1 MLPAVDGMNR
11 AFLCPQGG
19 DWCQASGR
27 HSPCVWGRVNS
38 LLPAPVSRASLDA
51 LSLLVCS
58 LFSADPEGAGPCG
71 CLSPGP
77 AGQDLSLGPQ
87 ALVKLLCAGGQAD
100 ALPASLSPRTP
111 LPALASPPG
120 PLPPPFLLRSRGRSH
135 SFKYHPYARPPKFL
149 SSQDLASH
157 IPSLARVS
165 YVCPLACSHPHPCS
179 LPPH

>member
-1 MLPAVDGMNR
+1 MNR

-87 ALVKLLCAGGQAD
+87 ALVKLLCAGGRLTPSQ
-100 ALPASLSPRTP
+100 LPSLPGRPCPPWPLLLGPCPLLSCFAHGDGLTVSNTIHMPGLPSFSPART
-111 LPALASPPG
+111 
-120 PLPPPFLLRSRGRSH
+120 LPPTFHLWL
-135 SFKYHPYARPPKFL
+135 
-149 SSQDLASH
+149 
-157 IPSLARVS
+157 
-165 YVCPLACSHPHPCS
+165 VCHTCVL
-179 LPPH
+179 